1 MVKMFIKGNT
11 HYATITVSNLTQEQ
25 LNASEGLK
33 VEVNESLL
41 SGVNSNNLEDG
52 EEVKWIF
59 AKTE

>member
-25 LNASEGLK
+25 LNAIEGLK

-41 SGVNSNNLEDG
+41 SGVTSNNLEDE
-52 EEVKWIF
+52 EEVEWIF
-59 AKTE
+59 AKQ